1 LIVANR
7 DRTGVYKITP
17 DPAGMKVVY
26 GEEKILK
33 NYPDYLRDE
42 SNTLGSDVEALFFPN
57 SIENISYAVT
67 EAIKNRKT
75 LTISGGRTGICGGAV
90 PCGGYLISL
99 EKMTKILN
107 LQKQR
112 GEYELTVQ
120 SGIRLDELVQ
130 VLQKKEL
137 GIEGEATE
145 EFSDGKKSFFH
156 PPDPTETSATLGGT
170 VATNA
175 SGARTFYYGPTRDY
189 VTGIEVV
196 LPSGEL
202 LKVVRGAVREMDG
215 MFTLKKD
222 RGTPLVIPAPS
233 YVMPDT
239 KNTTGLYSKKSMD
252 LIDLFIGSE
261 GILGIIATVTLRLIE
276 EPPGIFSAAAFFS
289 SEKDALH
296 FVIEARRQQK
306 PLALEY
312 FDADS
317 LQLLTEQRQQQ
328 GPLSEIPEIPESAAC
343 VYFEF
348 SCRDEEGLSTGVLRW
363 STLIRDCGGDH
374 SGSWGALTK
383 RDQGRLKT
391 FRHSLP
397 ESINKIIAHNKLADS
412 RIHKV
417 GTDMAVPDNR
427 LEEMM
432 AFYRTVLRGEKI
444 RHVIF
449 GHIGNNHLHVN
460 MIPSSYEELRRA
472 KELYHGFALKA
483 VNLGGS
489 VSAEHGIGKL
499 KRDFVKIQYPEKAI
513 EEMQNI
519 KAAFDPDRVFNPG
532 NVI

>member
-1 LIVANR
+1 VATR
-7 DRTGVYKITP
+7 GRTGIYKITP
-17 DPAGMKVVY
+17 DPEGMKIVY
-26 GEEKILK
+26 GEDKILQ
-33 NYPDYLRDE
+33 NYPDYLKDE
-42 SNTLGSDVEALFFPN
+42 SNTLGSGVEALYFPN

-67 EAIKNRKT
+67 EAIKNKKT

-99 EKMTKILN
+99 EKMTNVLSF
-107 LQKQR
+107 QKR
-112 GEYELTVQ
+112 MGIYELTVE

-130 VLQKKEL
+130 LLQKKEL
-137 GIEGEATE
+137 GIEGDAIE
-145 EFSDGKKSFFH
+145 EFTDGKKSFFH

-189 VTGIEVV
+189 VTAIEVV

-202 LKVVRGAVREMDG
+202 LKIRRGEIKARDG
-215 MFTLKKD
+215 MFTLKKEQG
-222 RGTPLVIPAPS
+222 RPLRLPAPS
-233 YVMPDT
+233 YVMPKT
-239 KNTTGLYSKKSMD
+239 KNTTGLYSKRSMD

-276 EPPGIFSAAAFFS
+276 EPSGIFSAAAFFH
-289 SEKDALH
+289 SEKDAVR
-296 FVIEARRQQK
+296 FVVNARKQQR

-312 FDADS
+312 FDAES
-317 LQLLTEQRQQQ
+317 LKLLDEQRLQQ

-348 SCRDEEGLSTGVLRW
+348 TYPDEEELSREEN
-363 STLIRDCGGDH
+363 
-374 SGSWGALTK
+374 K
-383 RDQGRLKT
+383 RT
-391 FRHSLP
+391 
-397 ESINKIIAHNKLADS
+397 DS

-460 MIPSSYEELRRA
+460 MIPSSYDELRRA
-472 KELYHGFALKA
+472 EELYRDFALKA
-483 VNLGGS
+483 VKLGGS

-499 KRDFVKIQYPEKAI
+499 KRDFLKIQYPHGAI

-519 KAAFDPDRVFNPG
+519 KASLDPDRVFNPG